1 MYHEQPCVNVQVEP
15 RRSITKKSNLAHLL
29 SLRATFHTCIYFLSL
44 RNGGNQP
51 IQCLKKRMHLKPAF
65 KNPVD

>member
-29 SLRATFHTCIYFLSL
+29 SLRATFHT
-44 RNGGNQP
+44 RGGGYCH
-51 IQCLKKRMHLKPAF
+51 IWAIWVCAAVKGIVF
-65 KNPVD
+65 KQFTLG

>member
-29 SLRATFHTCIYFLSL
+29 SLRATFHT
-44 RNGGNQP
+44 RGGGTAIFGLYGYVP
-51 IQCLKKRMHLKPAF
+51 L
-65 KNPVD
+65 

>member
-29 SLRATFHTCIYFLSL
+29 SLRATFHT
-44 RNGGNQP
+44 RGGGGTAIFGLYGLYGYVP
-51 IQCLKKRMHLKPAF
+51 L
-65 KNPVD
+65 

>member
-29 SLRATFHTCIYFLSL
+29 SLRATFHTP
-44 RNGGNQP
+44 GGGGGTAIFGLYGYGP
-51 IQCLKKRMHLKPAF
+51 R
-65 KNPVD
+65 

>member
-29 SLRATFHTCIYFLSL
+29 SLRATFHT
-44 RNGGNQP
+44 RGGGGYCH
-51 IQCLKKRMHLKPAF
+51 IWAIWAIWVCAAGKGIVF
-65 KNPVD
+65 KQFTLG